1 MVKKNFSD
9 DSFDKIF
16 DVEYIK
22 NSIKKDSFTTYIL
35 IGLLVFGILIYM
47 ITIFLIKYKKKKKI
61 IIFLYN

>member
-35 IGLLVFGILIYM
+35 IGLLVFGILSIM
-47 ITIFLIKYKKKKKI
+47 ITIFLHYNDKKKKSWNKFI
-61 IIFLYN
+61 

>member
-35 IGLLVFGILIYM
+35 IGLLVFGILSIM
-47 ITIFLIKYKKKKKI
+47 ITIFLHYNGKKKEE
-61 IIFLYN
+61 LE